1 MIPYAHQTK
10 AFDRFKDK
18 PFGALFLEPGLGK
31 SKIAI
36 DIANYKFSKGE
47 ITGVLVICP
56 KSLINNWH
64 LIEIPKH
71 STAPGVS
78 IPWKVT
84 KNPLVFPKSLSSLTW
99 FVCNVDAVIT
109 DKWVKAFRAFH
120 SMNPNFM
127 LIVDESTTVKT
138 PDAQRTK
145 RVWEIALYSRARY
158 ILSGTPITNSPLDI
172 WAQAEILSPGIMGK
186 NFFLFKQ
193 RYALH
198 EVVRIS
204 NLRTVNKVVG
214 YQNLEELSDK
224 INKFAA
230 IAKKKD
236 CLDLPP
242 KIYRRVPVMFTPEQA
257 HHYNQL
263 KEFALTSIDNQEFTA
278 VNAISLINLLL
289 QVCAGQIK
297 NPDGTYT
304 ELPTN
309 RIDLLSDLIEEN
321 PDKPLIWCSF
331 VGAADA
337 IEKAFPTT
345 LMRIKRE
352 TPDAERTNILELYAK
367 TQDKLGLLVSQSLM
381 GRGHTIL
388 EGRNMIYYA
397 QRFSVEQRVQSE
409 DRPHRIGQD
418 RSILVSELYTP
429 DTVEEK
435 VLKVLEVGQ
444 ALADK
449 VVRDKSTFREFIS

>member
-1 MIPYAHQTK
+1 
-10 AFDRFKDK
+10 
-18 PFGALFLEPGLGK
+18 
-31 SKIAI
+31 
-36 DIANYKFSKGE
+36 
-47 ITGVLVICP
+47 
-56 KSLINNWH
+56 
-64 LIEIPKH
+64 
-71 STAPGVS
+71 
-78 IPWKVT
+78 
-84 KNPLVFPKSLSSLTW
+84 
-99 FVCNVDAVIT
+99 
-109 DKWVKAFRAFH
+109 
-120 SMNPNFM
+120 M
-127 LIVDESTTVKT
+127 LIVDESTTIKT
-138 PDAQRTK
+138 PDVQRTK
-145 RVWEIALYSRARY
+145 RTWQIAAYAKARF

-172 WAQAEILSPGIMGK
+172 WAQAEALSPGIMGR

-193 RYALH
+193 RYAVH

-204 NLRTVNKVVG
+204 ALRSVNKVTG
-214 YQNLEELSDK
+214 YQNLEELTTK

-230 IAKKKD
+230 IAKKSD

-242 KIYRRVPVMFTPEQA
+242 KILRQVPVMFTPEQA
-257 HHYNQL
+257 HHYQQL

-309 RIDLLSDLIEEN
+309 RIDLLNDLIEEN
-321 PDKPLIWCSF
+321 PDKPLIWCAF
-331 VGAADA
+331 VGAGDA
-337 IEKAFPTT
+337 VERAFPTS

-352 TPDAERTNILELYAK
+352 TPNEERNNILELYAK

-418 RSILVSELYTP
+418 RTVLVSELFTP
-429 DTVEEK
+429 DTVEVK
-435 VLKVLEVGQ
+435 VLKVLQEGQ
-444 ALADK
+444 ALANK
-449 VVRDKSTFREFIS
+449 VIRDKSTFREFIS